1 MNKNEFLEMSLANL
15 LMWLLEQDIEEME
28 WDMKF
33 TKATVKVKVALDII
47 PLEDVEKND
56 RN

>member
-1 MNKNEFLEMSLANL
+1 MEMSLANL
-15 LMWLLEQDIEEME
+15 PMWLSEQGIEEME

-33 TKATVKVKVALDII
+33 SKATLKVKVALDII
-47 PLEDVEKND
+47 PLEGVGKND

>member
-15 LMWLLEQDIEEME
+15 PMWLSEQGIEEME

-33 TKATVKVKVALDII
+33 SKATLKVKVALDII
-47 PLEDVEKND
+47 PLEEVGKND

>member
-1 MNKNEFLEMSLANL
+1 MEMSLANL
-15 LMWLLEQDIEEME
+15 LMWLLEQGIEEME

-33 TKATVKVKVALDII
+33 TKATVKVKVALVII

>member
-1 MNKNEFLEMSLANL
+1 MEMSLANL
-15 LMWLLEQDIEEME
+15 LMWLLEQGIEEME

-33 TKATVKVKVALDII
+33 TKVTVKVKVALDII